1 MSRPTVEIPREH
13 WSDYF
18 EEISREAALSP
29 AVVES
34 LDRRRAEAILPLP
47 LRHLGYDRSSD
58 EITVAVEGEA
68 PHDDDLFPQ
77 RLHHPVAVWADAPE
91 PFCPNVLIV
100 CLAQDPSPVAI
111 LLKCTAPVGA
121 SSGAAPELAE

>member
-18 EEISREAALSP
+18 EEISQEAALSP
-29 AVVES
+29 TVVES
-34 LDRRRAEAILPLP
+34 LDRRRADAILPLP
-47 LRHLGYDRSSD
+47 LQRIGYDPSRN
-58 EITVAVEGEA
+58 EITVAVEGET

-77 RLHHPVAVWADAPE
+77 GLHDPVAVWADAPE

-100 CLAQDPSPVAI
+100 CLAEDPSPVAI
-111 LLKCTAPVGA
+111 LLNCTAPVGA
-121 SSGAAPELAE
+121 SSEAGATLAD